1 MRLIDTHCHVD
12 LYPDYRCLIEETDRA
27 QIYTIAVT
35 NTPSVFRH
43 CLALTEGKRFIR
55 TALGLHPQLVGERHR
70 ELGLMLELL
79 NETKYIGEVGLD
91 FTTQDERERSLQ
103 REIFSKI
110 LDKCA
115 ESGDKVLT
123 IHSRRATAEVV
134 DMIGDSYPGNIIL
147 HWYSGSPK
155 VLETALS
162 FGYYISINTSMITSA
177 KGREI
182 VMKIPR
188 DRLLTESDGPFV
200 KVSGRPARPSDMAHV
215 IEGLAGMWAVEKTL
229 AADTV
234 YENFRD
240 MLKKCG

>member
-12 LYPDYRCLIEETDRA
+12 LYPDYRGLIEETERA

-91 FTTQDERERSLQ
+91 FTTQDDRERSLQ

-123 IHSRRATAEVV
+123 IHSRRAAAEVV
-134 DMIGDSYPGNIIL
+134 NMIGDSYSGNIIL

-200 KVSGRPARPSDMAHV
+200 KVSGRPARPSDMARV
-215 IEGLAGMWAVEKTL
+215 IAGLAGMWAVEKTL

>member
-12 LYPDYRCLIEETDRA
+12 LYPDYRDLIEEAERA
-27 QIYTIAVT
+27 QVYTIAVT

-55 TALGLHPQLVGERHR
+55 AALGLHPQLVRERHH
-70 ELGLMLELL
+70 ELGLMSELL
-79 NETKYIGEVGLD
+79 GETKYIGEVGLD
-91 FTTQDERERSLQ
+91 FTTQDDREKSLQ
-103 REIFSKI
+103 REAFAKI

-115 ESGDKVLT
+115 PFGDKVLT
-123 IHSRRATAEVV
+123 IHSRRAAAEVV
-134 DMIGDSYPGNIIL
+134 DMIGNAYSGKIIL

-155 VLETALS
+155 VLEKALS
-162 FGYYISINTSMITSA
+162 FGYYMSINTSMITST

-200 KVSGRPARPSDMAHV
+200 KVSGRPARPGDMMLV
-215 IEGLAGMWAVEKTL
+215 IEGLAGMWGVEKTH
-229 AADTV
+229 AANTI
-234 YENFRD
+234 YENFRG
-240 MLKKCG
+240 MLKRGG